1 MKTSHYSK
9 VFRTFGTLLA
19 ALSIQTYSH
28 ANVVGVLD
36 PLFVT
41 GPAGLA
47 SGGLAGNWFKVD
59 NNAQFS
65 NALWNDETGTKTI
78 KSYGWG
84 TGIWSVADV
93 AGIAANPAPAYITGT
108 TTSVGAV
115 SFANNIY
122 NNTFISGAYGVWGTD
137 YVRPL
142 APTVGAANSCN
153 TTTQDSLACV
163 NEQNYAAIFTG
174 YVYVATTSF
183 YDFGVFADDVF
194 RFSLVGVNGM
204 YGMSHDN
211 VAGSSGRVQESLL
224 TENGL
229 SSLQLSQGFY
239 AIELSYA
246 NRLESGVLDLGWKG
260 PGDTGWRTIDGG
272 DLYHVV
278 PEPTT
283 LALVALAMLG
293 LWNTRRRRFPCV
305 ASVAA

>member
-1 MKTSHYSK
+1 MNSFPFAKAI
-9 VFRTFGTLLA
+9 RTFGTLLA
-19 ALSIQTYSH
+19 ALSLQTY
-28 ANVVGVLD
+28 AQAGLVNVALN

-47 SGGLAGNWFKVD
+47 SGGLTGDWYKVD
-59 NNAQFS
+59 NNARFS
-65 NALWNDETGTKTI
+65 NAQWTGDTI
-78 KSYGWG
+78 KDTSWG
-84 TGIWSVADV
+84 TGIWSVVDV
-93 AGIAANPAPAYITGT
+93 AGIAANPAPTYVTSS

-115 SFANNIY
+115 SYANNIY

-137 YVRPL
+137 YVRQL
-142 APTVGAANSCN
+142 APTVGAANSC
-153 TTTQDSLACV
+153 TTLTQNSSVCV
-163 NEQNYAAIFTG
+163 NEQNYAAVFSG
-174 YVYVATTSF
+174 YVYVATASY

-194 RFSLVGVNGM
+194 NFSLIGVNGA

-229 SSLQLSQGFY
+229 DSLQLSQGFY

-246 NRLESGVLDLGWKG
+246 NRLESGVIDLGWKG

-272 DLYHVV
+272 DLYHEV

-283 LALVALAMLG
+283 LALVALGMFG
-293 LWNTRRRRFPCV
+293 LWRSRVHQPIRTAPLLT
-305 ASVAA
+305 